1 MIFINEVQRMTI
13 ENQTLYLLSKVQEIE
28 GKEIIKIY
36 EAMGYTPQSV
46 RNIFSKLKKD
56 HYIDSTGR
64 SLYQITKAGKEFITS
79 HYEKENYYNHI
90 WDNKW
95 YMVLSEIPEAH
106 RKKRDGFRKALLEI
120 GFGPLYK
127 SVYIY
132 PWDRTRD
139 VLSIIDT
146 LEIEEYVTILSSDE
160 FIMNKISRDGSNAH
174 NQASRIW
181 NLREINELY
190 QAKLEF
196 YNTSLE
202 PQIAEL
208 VIKKSQDYLPL
219 FICYLE
225 IDTLKNELLEHDP
238 MLPPEFLPGN
248 WMGTHVLSTLSHASE
263 KIKRLI
269 PDSSIYYK
277 FL

>member
-1 MIFINEVQRMTI
+1 MFLDEVQSMTI

-56 HYIDSTGR
+56 HYIHSTGR
-64 SLYQITKAGKEFITS
+64 SIYQITKAGKEFIS
-79 HYEKENYYNHI
+79 SYYERENFYNQI

-95 YMVLSEIPEAH
+95 YMVLSEIPETL
-106 RKKRDGFRKALLEI
+106 RKKRDTFRKSLLELS
-120 GFGPLYK
+120 FGPLYK

-139 VLSIIDT
+139 VLSIIDS
-146 LEIEEYVTILSSDE
+146 LEIEEYVTILSSDD
-160 FIMNKISRDGSNAH
+160 FIMNKISRDGSNAN

-181 NLREINELY
+181 NLREVNDLY

-196 YNTSLE
+196 YKTSLE
-202 PQIAEL
+202 PEIAEL
-208 VIKKSQDYLPL
+208 VSKKTQDYLQL
-219 FICYLE
+219 FICYLKVN
-225 IDTLKNELLEHDP
+225 TLKNELLENDP

-248 WMGTHVLSTLSHASE
+248 WMGTHVLSTLSHATE

-269 PDSSIYYK
+269 PESSIYYK

>member
-1 MIFINEVQRMTI
+1 MTI

-28 GKEIIKIY
+28 GKEVIKIY

-56 HYIDSTGR
+56 HYIHSTGR
-64 SLYQITKAGKEFITS
+64 SIYQITEAGKEFITS
-79 HYEKENYYNHI
+79 RYEKENFYNHI

-95 YMVLSEIPEAH
+95 FMVLSEIPETL
-106 RKKRDGFRKALLEI
+106 RKKRDAFRKSLIEV
-120 GFGPLYK
+120 GFGSLYK

-132 PWDRTRD
+132 PWDRTRV
-139 VLSIIDT
+139 VLSIIDS
-146 LEIEEYVTILSSDE
+146 LEIEEYVTILSSDD
-160 FIMNKISRDGSNAH
+160 FIMNKISRDGSNAN

-181 NLREINELY
+181 NLREVNDLY
-190 QAKLEF
+190 QEKLEF
-196 YNTSLE
+196 YKTTSE
-202 PQIAEL
+202 PHIAEF
-208 VIKKSQDYLPL
+208 VSKKSQDYLQL
-219 FICYLE
+219 FICYLKV
-225 IDTLKNELLEHDP
+225 DTLKNELLEKDP

-269 PDSSIYYK
+269 PESSIYFK

>member
-1 MIFINEVQRMTI
+1 MTI

-56 HYIDSTGR
+56 YYIDSTGR
-64 SLYQITKAGKEFITS
+64 SLYQITKAGREFITS
-79 HYEKENYYNHI
+79 YYEKENYYNHI

-95 YMVLSEIPEAH
+95 YMVLSEIPETL
-106 RKKRDGFRKALLEI
+106 RKKRDSFRKSLLGL

-132 PWDRTRD
+132 PWDRTKD
-139 VLSIIDT
+139 VLSIIDS
-146 LEIEEYVTILSSDE
+146 LEIEEYITILSSDE
-160 FIMNKISRDGSNAH
+160 FIMNKISREGSNAN
-174 NQASRIW
+174 NQASKIW
-181 NLREINELY
+181 NLKEINDLY
-190 QAKLEF
+190 QANLEL
-196 YNTSLE
+196 YKTSLE

-208 VIKKSQDYLPL
+208 VNKKSQDYLQL
-219 FICYLE
+219 FICYLKVA
-225 IDTLKNELLEHDP
+225 TLKNELLDNDP

-248 WMGTHVLSTLSHASE
+248 WMGTHVLSTMSHANE

-269 PDSSIYYK
+269 PESSIYYK